1 MGESLTEQYRVEDE
15 GLWTVNSFSWG
26 RSSDGTQ
33 GIRNGQLRASSRGN
47 TKVPKVFRNYWAQSV
62 CRWLVEVCCQSTRLN
77 LGTAIETLELEFGR
91 GRGNSDSSSE
101 MRRQSEEHQ
110 RRKRSAGPT
119 LTLRDESQGSKKD
132 QIPLQ
137 SWPQMMIA
145 KHREHVFGAVAN
157 ALSDPPGEYDLKIK
171 TQRN

>member
-15 GLWTVNSFSWG
+15 GLWIVNSFSQG
-26 RSSDGTQ
+26 RRSDGTQ
-33 GIRNGQLRASSRGN
+33 GKMNGQLRASSRGN
-47 TKVPKVFRNYWAQSV
+47 TKVQSATRINWAQSV
-62 CRWLVEVCCQSTRLN
+62 RRWLVEVCCQSTRLN